1 MRAQVVDGG
10 NWFDLDAA
18 TKYDPIDGSNET
30 LYKTENGTYVL
41 KEPVRPVREGLVGV
55 VCKKIS
61 PDDAYR
67 WLLKN
72 DQFDAIPEEERD
84 KRKI

>member
-18 TKYDPIDGSNET
+18 TKYDAIDGSNET

-41 KEPVRPVREGLVGV
+41 KEPVREDLVGV
-55 VCKKIS
+55 VC
-61 PDDAYR
+61 
-67 WLLKN
+67 
-72 DQFDAIPEEERD
+72 
-84 KRKI
+84 RK